1 MHILFDIIIPI
12 FRISEE
18 FLIRA
23 LDSIS
28 NQEIDKDLFEVFVVD
43 GTPKKYQDYN
53 AKELVGSYGKNFFY
67 LCQSPDRKLVGGA
80 RNQGVSV
87 GTNPY
92 LAFLDGDDYWY
103 ASYLREMAQEI
114 DSSDD
119 KASIWT
125 CALDCEF
132 PIFSSKSGKSVINKV
147 YGYYPEY
154 LSFLASHPSFAYYW
168 LMGHPPAPTGTIIK
182 RNVFEEANGYD
193 EELGIIEDT
202 ELLLRIVGDPRK
214 VNEENRNHYNF
225 VSYVGGYHYI
235 GEENT
240 TNRGTQSGV
249 SELDIEIEEYFKKNA
264 EKFIT
269 KHPKP
274 KQKDMPEGTPIG
286 FFEST
291 KGVMRERNLEI
302 R

>member
-1 MHILFDIIIPI
+1 MFDIIIPI

-28 NQEIDKDLFEVFVVD
+28 NQEIDEDLFEVFVVD

-114 DSSDD
+114 E
-119 KASIWT
+119 AQH
-125 CALDCEF
+125 LDLDNL
-132 PIFSSKSGKSVINKV
+132 PD
-147 YGYYPEY
+147 
-154 LSFLASHPSFAYYW
+154 
-168 LMGHPPAPTGTIIK
+168 IIK
-182 RNVFEEANGYD
+182 ARIFDQAQELITTCEQEARKTLEQNKETFEV
-193 EELGIIEDT
+193 IRT
-202 ELLLRIVGDPRK
+202 LLKESPLVTGEQI
-214 VNEENRNHYNF
+214 
-225 VSYVGGYHYI
+225 SYVTEHSKDLL
-235 GEENT
+235 NM
-240 TNRGTQSGV
+240 TQAV
-249 SELDIEIEEYFKKNA
+249 TA
-264 EKFIT
+264 
-269 KHPKP
+269 
-274 KQKDMPEGTPIG
+274 
-286 FFEST
+286 
-291 KGVMRERNLEI
+291 
-302 R
+302 